1 MKGEMTSETSE
12 SSSSSSPSACDTRR
26 RVKLYT
32 LNNSRQWDD
41 RGTGHVRA
49 VCNNENEQGQVLLVV
64 RAEVNG
70 DVLLESK
77 IQSDTAY
84 QKQQETLIVW
94 SETESSDLALS
105 FQEKTGCDEIWEKI
119 CQVQGKDPSVDI
131 TQDMPGDEDEDDD
144 DLQGSMNDHNTSSS
158 PFDLPKCE
166 IGKMEEIHDT
176 FSYSMRSP
184 PGRENLAKAI
194 EETDY
199 IPKLLDLFSQME
211 DLEDTENLKRMF
223 DCIKYTFMLNKTVLF
238 EVLVSEE
245 NVMKVIGCLEYDPQ
259 HTQPRQH
266 RRYLEKE
273 VTFKEVFPITNV
285 ELRKKIHQTFK
296 LQYIQDVVLPTP
308 SVFDENMLSTLASV
322 IFFNKVEIVSLVQ
335 EDTQLLPNLFKE
347 ITDDSISD
355 ERRCELAGFLR
366 ELCTLSQTLQPPPKD
381 EYFKNLTR
389 LGLLPSIEHLFGCE
403 DSKSHRIAIDIF
415 QHCVEHSPT
424 MVREFCKKEMQR
436 ENSSSESEEDAFLI
450 NMVIERMICDPDQ
463 ELSGAM
469 QLNGLLRILLDP
481 ENMMGKTSEKAEFLT
496 LFYRYCMHVL
506 MAPLLANT
514 ATESGPSKDD
524 YQTCNILSLILDLV
538 TFSVENHQYHVK
550 HYIQNKDLLRRV
562 LVLLKSK
569 HRFLVLAALRFM
581 RKIVGR
587 NDDFYNRYIIKGDLF
602 KPVVEQLF
610 KSGSSYNLINS
621 AILEMFEFVQQ
632 EKPRG
637 LISYIVQQHF
647 DVLDRIE
654 YVKTFKKLKTTY
666 DQQQD
671 RSMLNQLN
679 SSRSSVGTSDT
690 LSPYAGPN
698 HRRFPSNHRR
708 DNSSMDE
715 EEEMWFDRD
724 DDEEKSLDL
733 DVQAKDDCDPPTKMS
748 IDSSVFEDSP
758 PAGSKDKIFQ
768 RQPNTV
774 FSSLEP
780 KKLISINIASL
791 KKSNGKSDEQKPSSL
806 GTGVKKIGSLVDY
819 SDDDDTDEEEEEKS
833 SKEVTSSKQS
843 SPDSTTPPTIDQ
855 LFAQDSSKNKLA
867 GKPVES
873 QDGQEEV
880 SSTTGSISSDNAD
893 SGSEEPKVEASEA
906 QNTDSTSKTEPEDD
920 SNDATPLSEK
930 TVSIST
936 IITTNNT
943 TESVEP
949 ARKKARMSIEV
960 VEENNKS

>member
-1 MKGEMTSETSE
+1 M
-12 SSSSSSPSACDTRR
+12 
-26 RVKLYT
+26 
-32 LNNSRQWDD
+32 
-41 RGTGHVRA
+41 
-49 VCNNENEQGQVLLVV
+49 
-64 RAEVNG
+64 
-70 DVLLESK
+70 
-77 IQSDTAY
+77 
-84 QKQQETLIVW
+84 
-94 SETESSDLALS
+94 
-105 FQEKTGCDEIWEKI
+105 
-119 CQVQGKDPSVDI
+119 
-131 TQDMPGDEDEDDD
+131 
-144 DLQGSMNDHNTSSS
+144 
-158 PFDLPKCE
+158 
-166 IGKMEEIHDT
+166 
-176 FSYSMRSP
+176 
-184 PGRENLAKAI
+184 
-194 EETDY
+194 
-199 IPKLLDLFSQME
+199 
-211 DLEDTENLKRMF
+211 
-223 DCIKYTFMLNKTVLF
+223 
-238 EVLVSEE
+238 
-245 NVMKVIGCLEYDPQ
+245 
-259 HTQPRQH
+259 
-266 RRYLEKE
+266 
-273 VTFKEVFPITNV
+273 
-285 ELRKKIHQTFK
+285 
-296 LQYIQDVVLPTP
+296 
-308 SVFDENMLSTLASV
+308 
-322 IFFNKVEIVSLVQ
+322 Q

>member
-1 MKGEMTSETSE
+1 MTSETTE

-238 EVLVSEE
+238 EVLVSED

-266 RRYLEKE
+266 RQYLEKE

-347 ITDDSISD
+347 ITNDSISD

-381 EYFKNLTR
+381 EYFKNLNR

-602 KPVVEQLF
+602 KPVVDQLF

-698 HRRFPSNHRR
+698 HRRFPNNHRR

-724 DDEEKSLDL
+724 DNANDDEEKSLDL

-780 KKLISINIASL
+780 KKHISINIASL
-791 KKSNGKSDEQKPSSL
+791 KKSNGKSEEQKPSTL
-806 GTGVKKIGSLVDY
+806 ATVKKIGSLVDY

-833 SKEVTSSKQS
+833 KEVTSAKQS

-855 LFAQDSSKNKLA
+855 LFAQDSSNNKQA
-867 GKPVES
+867 GKFDES

-893 SGSEEPKVEASEA
+893 SNSEEPKVEASEA
-906 QNTDSTSKTEPEDD
+906 QNTDSTSKTEPADNL
-920 SNDATPLSEK
+920 SDATPLSEK
-930 TVSIST
+930 SVSIST

-943 TESVEP
+943 TESEEP
-949 ARKKARMSIEV
+949 VRKKARMSIEV

>member
-1 MKGEMTSETSE
+1 M
-12 SSSSSSPSACDTRR
+12 
-26 RVKLYT
+26 
-32 LNNSRQWDD
+32 
-41 RGTGHVRA
+41 
-49 VCNNENEQGQVLLVV
+49 
-64 RAEVNG
+64 
-70 DVLLESK
+70 
-77 IQSDTAY
+77 
-84 QKQQETLIVW
+84 
-94 SETESSDLALS
+94 
-105 FQEKTGCDEIWEKI
+105 
-119 CQVQGKDPSVDI
+119 
-131 TQDMPGDEDEDDD
+131 
-144 DLQGSMNDHNTSSS
+144 
-158 PFDLPKCE
+158 
-166 IGKMEEIHDT
+166 
-176 FSYSMRSP
+176 
-184 PGRENLAKAI
+184 
-194 EETDY
+194 
-199 IPKLLDLFSQME
+199 
-211 DLEDTENLKRMF
+211 
-223 DCIKYTFMLNKTVLF
+223 
-238 EVLVSEE
+238 
-245 NVMKVIGCLEYDPQ
+245 
-259 HTQPRQH
+259 
-266 RRYLEKE
+266 
-273 VTFKEVFPITNV
+273 
-285 ELRKKIHQTFK
+285 
-296 LQYIQDVVLPTP
+296 
-308 SVFDENMLSTLASV
+308 
-322 IFFNKVEIVSLVQ
+322 Q

-867 GKPVES
+867 GKPVEI

-880 SSTTGSISSDNAD
+880 SSTTGSMSSDNAD
-893 SGSEEPKVEASEA
+893 SESEEPKVEASEA
-906 QNTDSTSKTEPEDD
+906 QNTDSTSKTEAEDD

>member
-1 MKGEMTSETSE
+1 M
-12 SSSSSSPSACDTRR
+12 
-26 RVKLYT
+26 
-32 LNNSRQWDD
+32 
-41 RGTGHVRA
+41 
-49 VCNNENEQGQVLLVV
+49 
-64 RAEVNG
+64 
-70 DVLLESK
+70 
-77 IQSDTAY
+77 
-84 QKQQETLIVW
+84 
-94 SETESSDLALS
+94 
-105 FQEKTGCDEIWEKI
+105 
-119 CQVQGKDPSVDI
+119 
-131 TQDMPGDEDEDDD
+131 
-144 DLQGSMNDHNTSSS
+144 
-158 PFDLPKCE
+158 
-166 IGKMEEIHDT
+166 
-176 FSYSMRSP
+176 
-184 PGRENLAKAI
+184 
-194 EETDY
+194 
-199 IPKLLDLFSQME
+199 
-211 DLEDTENLKRMF
+211 
-223 DCIKYTFMLNKTVLF
+223 
-238 EVLVSEE
+238 
-245 NVMKVIGCLEYDPQ
+245 
-259 HTQPRQH
+259 
-266 RRYLEKE
+266 
-273 VTFKEVFPITNV
+273 
-285 ELRKKIHQTFK
+285 
-296 LQYIQDVVLPTP
+296 
-308 SVFDENMLSTLASV
+308 
-322 IFFNKVEIVSLVQ
+322 EIVSLVQ

-791 KKSNGKSDEQKPSSL
+791 KKSNGKSDEQKPPSL

>member
-1 MKGEMTSETSE
+1 M
-12 SSSSSSPSACDTRR
+12 
-26 RVKLYT
+26 
-32 LNNSRQWDD
+32 
-41 RGTGHVRA
+41 
-49 VCNNENEQGQVLLVV
+49 
-64 RAEVNG
+64 
-70 DVLLESK
+70 
-77 IQSDTAY
+77 
-84 QKQQETLIVW
+84 
-94 SETESSDLALS
+94 
-105 FQEKTGCDEIWEKI
+105 
-119 CQVQGKDPSVDI
+119 
-131 TQDMPGDEDEDDD
+131 
-144 DLQGSMNDHNTSSS
+144 
-158 PFDLPKCE
+158 
-166 IGKMEEIHDT
+166 
-176 FSYSMRSP
+176 
-184 PGRENLAKAI
+184 
-194 EETDY
+194 
-199 IPKLLDLFSQME
+199 
-211 DLEDTENLKRMF
+211 
-223 DCIKYTFMLNKTVLF
+223 
-238 EVLVSEE
+238 
-245 NVMKVIGCLEYDPQ
+245 
-259 HTQPRQH
+259 
-266 RRYLEKE
+266 
-273 VTFKEVFPITNV
+273 
-285 ELRKKIHQTFK
+285 
-296 LQYIQDVVLPTP
+296 
-308 SVFDENMLSTLASV
+308 
-322 IFFNKVEIVSLVQ
+322 Q

-906 QNTDSTSKTEPEDD
+906 QNTDSTSKTEAEDD